1 MSGAEDR
8 LSKVTAAI
16 AEREH
21 LVRVRTLLAND
32 IANEDKR
39 VQQLAVEL
47 QYERNDVARLTTGVL
62 GFLETILAGDGA
74 VEKEMREAAEAE
86 ARLREAQGSLDALR
100 RQAAG
105 VDARLAQLVPAQLDA
120 ELAAA
125 RAAREEALMRG
136 GSAVGAQLQ
145 DLAIRIESIDIEL
158 VPLADAVVAG
168 DAAFK
173 ALAEILAILD
183 GVATRRVELHDH
195 KAKAMAGDAQAKILM
210 FHRALAEVATAS
222 FEDRLDVDPADAT
235 FADAWVKGLFGKG
248 SREERIAKA
257 RAPMVT
263 RIERIGALLAP
274 LRARHDELAAR
285 RAALLA
291 ERHQLVG

>member
-1 MSGAEDR
+1 MSNVEDR
-8 LSKVTAAI
+8 LSKITAAI

-21 LVRVRTLLAND
+21 LLRVRTQLASD
-32 IANEDKR
+32 LANEDNR

-47 QYERNDVARLTTGVL
+47 QYERNDVARLTTGVM

-74 VEKEMREAAEAE
+74 LEKEKREAAEAE
-86 ARLREAQGSLDALR
+86 ARLREAQGSLDELR

-105 VDARLAQLVPAQLDA
+105 VDARLAQLVPSQLEA

-125 RAAREEALMRG
+125 RAAREEALMRS
-136 GSAVGAQLQ
+136 GSTAGVQLQ

-168 DAAFK
+168 DAAFQ

-183 GVATRRVELHDH
+183 GVATQRVQLNDH
-195 KAKAMAGDAQAKILM
+195 KAKAMAGDAQAKVLS
-210 FHRALAEVATAS
+210 FHRALGEIATAP
-222 FEDRLDVDPADAT
+222 FEDRIALDPTDAT

-248 SREERIAKA
+248 TREERIAKA
-257 RAPMVT
+257 RTPMVA
-263 RIERIGALLAP
+263 RIERIGSLLAP
-274 LRARHDELAAR
+274 LRARHDELAGR

-291 ERHQLVG
+291 ERQKLVG